1 MNKNIIRIVQTV
13 KGILMLIGAAA
24 LILSMVYTIRGLFK
38 SQDTL
43 NAAAKSQSS
52 AADSEPKS
60 SGFLTK
66 SDSSSSSSTSSI
78 YPISYETPNGV
89 LLISEEDIVDAALV
103 AEHEMAA
110 NRDAY
115 SQGYVDTIQRYV
127 ASTIFN
133 RAAYLQISV
142 KEAIT
147 QEGQYLDLYS
157 LDYYPPERTLNN
169 VLQ

>member
-103 AEHEMAA
+103 AEHINEVRNDDKYEWMP
-110 NRDAY
+110 
-115 SQGYVDTIQRYV
+115 V
-127 ASTIFN
+127 AKLGVS
-133 RAAYLQISV
+133 YHW
-142 KEAIT
+142 
-147 QEGQYLDLYS
+147 
-157 LDYYPPERTLNN
+157 
-169 VLQ
+169 

>member
-24 LILSMVYTIRGLFK
+24 LILSMVYTIRGFFK

-115 SQGYVDTIQRYV
+115 SQG
-127 ASTIFN
+127 
-133 RAAYLQISV
+133 
-142 KEAIT
+142 
-147 QEGQYLDLYS
+147 
-157 LDYYPPERTLNN
+157 
-169 VLQ
+169 